1 MAQNTSSD
9 RYIMWSPIPKR
20 PWGVHM
26 ADGRV
31 IRRFNTVVQAHAYL
45 RRLTLKQARK
55 TRKPPMTHEERQA
68 LIHRPMPVTLA
79 TAGRS
84 WGGVCRPSE
93 LTIGINKY
101 RPRLDELDGDA
112 WHHSTYGREED

>member
-68 LIHRPMPVTLA
+68 LIRKPLPHST
-79 TAGRS
+79 TTSGHT
-84 WGGVCRPSE
+84 WGGVSE
-93 LTIGINKY
+93 LGLDTGTRKY
-101 RPRLDELDGDA
+101 HSRLDELD
-112 WHHSTYGREED
+112 EEKWYTETPEEE